1 MRLNKRDWLVLGIYL
16 VFFLFFFKDAIFR
29 EVTFCYRDTVR
40 YYQPAHFYA
49 AEGVARGIIPLWNPY
64 VFSGV
69 PFLATVQHG
78 LFYPFN
84 LLHYLFPFTPGFKF
98 LFIIHYFLAGLGL
111 YLLLRSF
118 SLSPASALAGA
129 LIFTFNGYMVS
140 ILNLLTT
147 LSAVVWLAFGLL
159 FFRRALSGG
168 WLWPVLLSFTLVL
181 EFYSG
186 QPEVMYFSLILL
198 LAYSLYA
205 FYRQQI
211 KPSRIALVL
220 LLSGGLA
227 LVLMQP
233 VFLLLKELLSLS
245 VREKGVDYR
254 VASYWSLHPLEL
266 ITTFSRTFSWDF
278 MEARKWFRQTW
289 LRSFYFG
296 FITLFFVWF
305 GCRSPEYKKPARFF
319 IWLGLAGL
327 IMALGKYTPAHSFLY
342 KFLPGFNLVRYPVKY
357 IFILNLSLVALAGFG
372 FESFLSRPKHGESVR
387 RLAVFTGLV
396 LSGYVLF
403 YWFCR
408 DLAGWLSRTYMPGA
422 APEKIRSLYQSY
434 LPAIAKDYRQELVFL
449 LAFLLWLLARPRIK
463 EMVFQL
469 GLAVLLFG
477 NLTSCQTVQ
486 DMEPLVKEE
495 FYQNKPPVIHFL
507 QDKLGASRYVF
518 EKEVRSNLWLTDLL
532 GAKLPLLS
540 NMGMNYHLFDAS
552 IYESLDLVKE
562 ENLVRVLQTQPNYSC
577 TPLARMFGIRYIFTQ
592 RNDIKDAQLRL
603 VGKMLSFR
611 VYENKLI
618 LPRAI
623 LVANAVVRPPE
634 SDIDT
639 VNYLLSPEFDPSITV
654 VLTGTTLTPG
664 APESARTASEDAPEI
679 MNYDLNEVVLRATPK
694 QESWLVL
701 FDTNY
706 PGWQAVVNGQ
716 KTVIYDADYLF
727 RAIKVPA
734 GNLLVRFSYAP
745 IKFTIGVLIGVSMLV
760 ALSVLAARGIRHPNK
775 T

>member
-16 VFFLFFFKDAIFR
+16 IFFLFFFKDTIFR
-29 EVTFCYRDTVR
+29 EATFCYRDTVR
-40 YYQPAHFYA
+40 YYHPAHFYA
-49 AEGVARGIIPLWNPY
+49 TEGVTRGIIPLWNPY
-64 VFSGV
+64 IFSGV
-69 PFLATVQHG
+69 PFLATVQHA

-111 YLLLRSF
+111 YLLLRFF
-118 SLSPASALAGA
+118 SLSPAGALAGT

-168 WLWPVLLSFTLVL
+168 WLWLVLLCFTLIL

-205 FYRQQI
+205 FYRQQV
-211 KPSRIALVL
+211 KPARIALVL
-220 LLSGGLA
+220 LVAGGLA
-227 LVLMQP
+227 LVLLQP
-233 VFLLLKELLSLS
+233 VLLLLKELLGLS
-245 VREKGVDYR
+245 VREKGVDYSI
-254 VASYWSLHPLEL
+254 ASYWSLHPLEL

-278 MEARKWFRQTW
+278 VEAKKWFRQTW

-296 FITLFFVWF
+296 FITLFFVWL
-305 GCRSPEYKKPARFF
+305 GCRSPEYKKLARFF

-327 IMALGKYTPAHSFLY
+327 IMALGKYTPVHSFLY

-357 IFILNLSLVALAGFG
+357 IFILNFSLVTLAGFG
-372 FESFLSRPKHGESVR
+372 FESFLSRLKQEESVR
-387 RLAVFTGLV
+387 RLAVFAGLV
-396 LSGYVLF
+396 LLGYVLF
-403 YWFCR
+403 YWFRR
-408 DLAGWLSRTYMPGA
+408 DIAGWLSRTYMPGA
-422 APEKIRSLYQSY
+422 APEKIGSLYQSY
-434 LPAIAKDYRQELVFL
+434 LPTMAKDYRQG
-449 LAFLLWLLARPRIK
+449 LAFLLALLVWLLARPRIK
-463 EMVFQL
+463 ETVFQL

-477 NLTSCQTVQ
+477 NLTSCQTMQ

-495 FYQNKPPVIHFL
+495 FYRDKPPVVHFL
-507 QDKLGASRYVF
+507 QEKLGMSRYVF
-518 EKEVRSNLWLTDLL
+518 EKEMRADLWLVDLL

-540 NMGMNYHLFDAS
+540 NMGMNYHLFDVG

-562 ENLVRVLQTQPNYSC
+562 ENMVRVLQTQPNYSC

-592 RNDIKDAQLRL
+592 RDDIKDAQLKF
-603 VGKMLSFR
+603 VGKMLSFQI
-611 VYENKLI
+611 YENRLI

-623 LVANAVVRPPE
+623 LVPNAVVRLPE
-634 SDIDT
+634 NDIDT
-639 VNYLLSPEFDPSITV
+639 VNYLLSPEFDPSATV
-654 VLTGTTLTPG
+654 VLTGTTLIPG

-679 MNYDLNEVVLRATPK
+679 VSYDMNEVVLRTTPK

-706 PGWQAVVNGQ
+706 PGWQASVNGK
-716 KTVIYDADYLF
+716 KTEIYEANYLF
-727 RAIKVPA
+727 RAIRVPA
-734 GNLLVRFSYAP
+734 GELLIKFSYAP
-745 IKFTIGVLIGVSMLV
+745 IRFSIGVLIGVFMLII
-760 ALSVLAARGIRHPNK
+760 LSFCAARGIRHPNK